1 MYNSHVSVLII
12 ALNSLLNQVEI
23 KKHSEQCCYNLKI
36 LECFIRL
43 RKHIDSII

>member
-1 MYNSHVSVLII
+1 MYNSYVNVLII
-12 ALNSLLNQVEI
+12 ALNSLLNQVEF

-43 RKHIDSII
+43 RKHIGSII